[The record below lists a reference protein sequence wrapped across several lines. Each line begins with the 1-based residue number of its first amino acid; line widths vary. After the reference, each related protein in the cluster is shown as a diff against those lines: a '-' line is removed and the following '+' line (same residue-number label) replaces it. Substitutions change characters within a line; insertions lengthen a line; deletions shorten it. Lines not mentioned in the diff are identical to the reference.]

1 MESVKRAPRDKTLIT
16 LKAQVLFTFSVSEK
30 KMKRILIN
38 CSYSDELRVALVD
51 GAKLFDLD
59 NEFNAQSLLKGS
71 IFKATVSRVETSLD
85 AAFVNFGSERHGFL
99 PLKELSNEHFTKD
112 AEGKK
117 KCTLKEGD
125 EILVQVLKEERGTKG
140 AALSN
145 QISLAGRFIV
155 LIPNSEK
162 SGGVSRRISGD
173 ERDEIK
179 NALNE
184 LNIPDGMSVIV
195 RTAGLGRSAEE
206 LKWDLDYLMNLW
218 GQIKSTINDAPSPSL
233 IYKDDKLILRVFRD
247 YFRDDIGEIL
257 IDDESV
263 HAEALDFAKSVIP
276 DHADKVIYYNED
288 IALFN
293 RYQIESQI
301 ELAFQREISLPSG
314 GSIVID
320 PTEAMV
326 SIDVNSARST
336 KGKDIESTAFATNME
351 AAKEIARQLRLRDL
365 GGLIVIDFID
375 MQDEKHQQKV
385 ENAFRSAV
393 QSDRA
398 RIQIAGISRFGLL
411 ELSRQRLRPSLEET
425 YDIQHVQVRGTRSLG
440 QSILRIIGEDAAKE
454 NTGEIHVYVPA
465 DVSSYLLNEKRRDII
480 TIENTYQVN
489 ILVIA
494 DPYKSRPYY
503 KVARVKAPAGKKL
516 FSHEMTPNSPEP
528 SMDWRDVN
536 SNKKSFKPLVKV
548 SVPPRMPK
556 TKNKKG
562 FFAFLKSVF
571 TLDIFKSTKKKNLKN
586 KRKRNYKKGQ
596 PKTNKNTRNENR
608 HNNRNVRPNN
618 KGRTN
623 NPKKPVNKTASKPI
637 VIPPKKIEKT
647 SGKSAQVS
655 KTKKQTEDVDG
666 NTFNDGTSTSSS
678 RTPAPT
684 PAPTPAATPAP
695 TPAATPAP
703 TPASTPAPKPT
714 RALNDPRYKN
724 E

>member
-1 MESVKRAPRDKTLIT
+1 
-16 LKAQVLFTFSVSEK
+16 
-30 KMKRILIN
+30 MKRILIN

-59 NEFNAQSLLKGS
+59 NEFNNQSLFKGS

-99 PLKELSNEHFTKD
+99 PLKELSNEYFTKD
-112 AEGKK
+112 SEGKR

-125 EILVQVLKEERGTKG
+125 EILIQVLKEERGTKG

-179 NALNE
+179 NALNA
-184 LNIPDGMSVIV
+184 LQIPEGMSVIV
-195 RTAGLGRSAEE
+195 RTAGLGRSTDE

-218 GQIKSTINDAPSPSL
+218 EQIKSSVTDAPSPSL

-247 YFRDDIGEIL
+247 YFRDDIQEIL
-257 IDDESV
+257 IDDQSV

-276 DHADKVIYYNED
+276 DHADKVIFYNEE
-288 IALFN
+288 IPLFN

-385 ENAFRSAV
+385 ENTFRSAV

-440 QSILRIIGEDAAKE
+440 QSILRIISEDAAKE

-480 TIENTYQVN
+480 SIENTYQVN
-489 ILVIA
+489 ILIIA

-503 KVARVKAPAGKKL
+503 KVARVKAASGKKP
-516 FSHEMTPNSPEP
+516 FSYDMTPNSPEP
-528 SMDWRDVN
+528 SMDWRESN
-536 SNKKSFKPLVKV
+536 STKRVLKPLVKV

-556 TKNKKG
+556 SKNR
-562 FFAFLKSVF
+562 FFAFIKSVL
-571 TLDIFKSTKKKNLKN
+571 TLSIFFGVFKSKKKKNTK
-586 KRKRNYKKGQ
+586 KRRNRNYKKNQSRVNRG
-596 PKTNKNTRNENR
+596 NKNQ
-608 HNNRNVRPNN
+608 NNRNTRANN
-618 KGRTN
+618 KGRN
-623 NPKKPVNKTASKPI
+623 SNSKNASNKKPSKP
-637 VIPPKKIEKT
+637 VVTPPKKSQEER
-647 SGKSAQVS
+647 S
-655 KTKKQTEDVDG
+655 KVNKPKNDPKVTKEIDG
-666 NTFNDGTSTSSS
+666 NKLNPQDSQVATPAT
-678 RTPAPT
+678 TPAPT
-684 PAPTPAATPAP
+684 PAQS
-695 TPAATPAP
+695 
-703 TPASTPAPKPT
+703 STSNVKPT

>member
-1 MESVKRAPRDKTLIT
+1 
-16 LKAQVLFTFSVSEK
+16 
-30 KMKRILIN
+30 MKRILIN

-59 NEFNAQSLLKGS
+59 NEFNNQSLFKGS

-99 PLKELSNEHFTKD
+99 PLKELSNEYFIKD
-112 AEGKK
+112 SEGKR

-125 EILVQVLKEERGTKG
+125 EILIQVLKEERGTKG

-162 SGGVSRRISGD
+162 SGGVSRRISGE

-179 NALNE
+179 NALNA
-184 LNIPDGMSVIV
+184 LQIPEGMSVIV
-195 RTAGLGRSAEE
+195 RTAGLGRSTEE

-218 GQIKSTINDAPSPSL
+218 EQIKSSITDAPSPSL

-247 YFRDDIGEIL
+247 YFRDDIQEIL

-263 HAEALDFAKSVIP
+263 HAEALDFARSVIP
-276 DHADKVIYYNED
+276 DHADKVIFYNEE
-288 IALFN
+288 IPLFN

-365 GGLIVIDFID
+365 GGLVVIDFID

-385 ENAFRSAV
+385 ENTFRSAV

-398 RIQIAGISRFGLL
+398 RVQIAGISRFGLL

-425 YDIQHVQVRGTRSLG
+425 YDIQHVQIRGTRSLG
-440 QSILRIIGEDAAKE
+440 QSILRIISEDAAKE

-465 DVSSYLLNEKRRDII
+465 DVSSYLLNEKRRDIVS
-480 TIENTYQVN
+480 IENTYQVN
-489 ILVIA
+489 ILIIA

-503 KVARVKAPAGKKL
+503 KVARVKAASGKKP
-516 FSHEMTPNSPEP
+516 FSYDMTPNSPEP
-528 SMDWRDVN
+528 SMDWRD
-536 SNKKSFKPLVKV
+536 SKSTKRTLKPIVKV

-556 TKNKKG
+556 SKNR
-562 FFAFLKSVF
+562 FFTFIKSVL
-571 TLDIFKSTKKKNLKN
+571 TLSIFFEVFKSKKKKRTKK
-586 KRKRNYKKGQ
+586 RRIRNYKKNQSRVNRG
-596 PKTNKNTRNENR
+596 NKNQ
-608 HNNRNVRPNN
+608 NNRNTRANN
-618 KGRTN
+618 KGKN
-623 NPKKPVNKTASKPI
+623 SNSKNVNSKKPSKP
-637 VIPPKKIEKT
+637 VVTPPKRPKEEYSNKNKPKNDRKVT
-647 SGKSAQVS
+647 Q
-655 KTKKQTEDVDG
+655 EVDG
-666 NTFNDGTSTSSS
+666 NKLNPQASQALTPATTS
-678 RTPAPT
+678 APT
-684 PAPTPAATPAP
+684 PGQS
-695 TPAATPAP
+695 
-703 TPASTPAPKPT
+703 STSNVKPT

>member
-1 MESVKRAPRDKTLIT
+1 
-16 LKAQVLFTFSVSEK
+16 
-30 KMKRILIN
+30 MKRILIN

-85 AAFVNFGSERHGFL
+85 AAFINFGSERHGFL
-99 PLKELSNEHFTKD
+99 PLKELSNEYFTKD
-112 AEGKK
+112 ADGKR

-125 EILVQVLKEERGTKG
+125 EILIQVLKEERGSKG

-179 NALNE
+179 NALNA
-184 LNIPDGMSVIV
+184 LQIPEGMSVIV
-195 RTAGLGRSAEE
+195 RTAGLGRSTEE

-218 GQIKSTINDAPSPSL
+218 NQIKSTVSDAPSPSL

-247 YFRDDIGEIL
+247 YFRDDIEEIL
-257 IDDESV
+257 IDDEAM

-276 DHADKVIYYNED
+276 DHADKVIFYNED
-288 IALFN
+288 ISLFN

-351 AAKEIARQLRLRDL
+351 AAKEVARQLRLRDL

-385 ENAFRSAV
+385 ENTFRSAV

-480 TIENTYQVN
+480 AIENNYKVN
-489 ILVIA
+489 ILIIA

-503 KVARVKAPAGKKL
+503 KVARVKAVAGRKP
-516 FSHEMTPNSPEP
+516 FSYDMTPNSPEP

-536 SNKKSFKPLVKV
+536 SNKKSLKPLVQV

-556 TKNKKG
+556 KKNKNRFFAFIKSILTLSIFLGIFKSKKKVNTRNKKG
-562 FFAFLKSVF
+562 
-571 TLDIFKSTKKKNLKN
+571 
-586 KRKRNYKKGQ
+586 RNYKKGQ
-596 PKTNKNTRNENR
+596 TRSNQRNRNEKNQ
-608 HNNRNVRPNN
+608 NNRSARPNN
-618 KGRTN
+618 KTKN
-623 NPKKPVNKTASKPI
+623 TKPKAALPKKTSKPV
-637 VIPPKKIEKT
+637 VIPPKKPAQIDN
-647 SGKSAQVS
+647 KSAS
-655 KTKKQTEDVDG
+655 PNNDKKIIEEKDG
-666 NTFNDGTSTSSS
+666 NKSNTESSS
-678 RTPAPT
+678 SKPAPKPVPTPAPKPAPT
-684 PAPTPAATPAP
+684 PVPEPELAPKAN
-695 TPAATPAP
+695 
-703 TPASTPAPKPT
+703 PAPKPT